1 MRRALRIMALC
12 IAIGSL
18 AGWALLGGN
27 RGWTKTSIDHR
38 QLDLVTGLEYP
49 VSENRFVPG
58 IDLLALSWISAA
70 VLFGG
75 SLIRLHRKQQ
85 TTTHEI

>member
-1 MRRALRIMALC
+1 MALC
-12 IAIGSL
+12 IAVISL
-18 AGWALLGGN
+18 AGWGALGAN
-27 RGWTKTSIDHR
+27 RGWTTTTVDH
-38 QLDLVTGLEYP
+38 QHLDLVTGLEYP

-75 SLIRLHRKQQ
+75 SLIRLQRKQQ

>member
-1 MRRALRIMALC
+1 MALC
-12 IAIGSL
+12 IAVSSL
-18 AGWALLGGN
+18 AGWAALGAN
-27 RGWTKTSIDHR
+27 RGWTKTSIDHKHVDP
-38 QLDLVTGLEYP
+38 LTGLDYP

-58 IDLLALSWISAA
+58 IDLLALSWIGAA

-75 SLIRLHRKQQ
+75 SLIRLRRKQQ

>member
-1 MRRALRIMALC
+1 MRRVLRIIALW

-18 AGWALLGGN
+18 AGWAALGGN
-27 RGWTKTSIDHR
+27 RGWTKTSIDHKH
-38 QLDLVTGLEYP
+38 LDAVTGLEYP

-75 SLIRLHRKQQ
+75 SLIRLQRKQP